1 MEEPSVSAVL
11 FCDMRNGPVDLRR
24 CGGCLFSGFAQTSRP
39 ASVRARFSAREG
51 IGGSIT
57 KSCVQTKSAADPRPS
72 RRPNG
77 RRRPTRGYV
86 RASNPHFCRIEEA
99 GDHWS
104 PLRGKGGQ
112 AVKESVFSDD
122 LYDMIFAHRF
132 HPDFVGATTGRPLFI
147 YCKDKIKAYP
157 ILSASL
163 AHCRIFSQN
172 VCMKKTAFHTER
184 PFRYR
189 GRILYRTNQNVR
201 RSRIYAATSLMG
213 RRTCSMVSRS
223 RMVTQP
229 SCSESKS

>member
-1 MEEPSVSAVL
+1 MSVL
-11 FCDMRNGPVDLRR
+11 
-24 CGGCLFSGFAQTSRP
+24 GFAQTSRS
-39 ASVRARFSAREG
+39 ASGRARLAARVRG
-51 IGGSIT
+51 
-57 KSCVQTKSAADPRPS
+57 SAAGIQYRPC
-72 RRPNG
+72 RRNPPPIPVQAAVG
-77 RRRPTRGYV
+77 DGGDRRGATCVPQTR
-86 RASNPHFCRIEEA
+86 
-99 GDHWS
+99 
-104 PLRGKGGQ
+104 
-112 AVKESVFSDD
+112 
-122 LYDMIFAHRF
+122 IFAELKRR
-132 HPDFVGATTGRPLFI
+132 ATTGRPLFI

-172 VCMKKTAFHTER
+172 VCMKKTAFHTEK

-189 GRILYRTNQNVR
+189 GRILYRTYQNVR